1 MSRKDRSTMIAVGM
15 SWAVRDM
22 PTRLRCSLREE
33 RPDAGEFRGLGS
45 RFERHERRRK
55 AADRMTRSHA

>member
-1 MSRKDRSTMIAVGM
+1 MSRKDRSTLIAVGM

-22 PTRLRCSLREE
+22 PTRLRCSLHEE
-33 RPDAGEFRGLGS
+33 RPDAGEFRGPVS

-55 AADRMTRSHA
+55 TAHRMMPSHA